1 VRGGRSMLNI
11 MRIPDG
17 WGQKRK
23 VKMLKDIGSAVAKIK
38 SIMK

>member
-1 VRGGRSMLNI
+1 MPNI
-11 MRIPDG
+11 RRISDG

-23 VKMLKDIGSAVAKIK
+23 VKMLKDNGSAVDKIK